1 MSSNIEKKLIKIEKD
16 ISNIKKINSEE
27 LLYNIIDERLTEIL
41 SQYNNSLSDALYR
54 LEDKNKIKLLKRL

>member
-16 ISNIKKINSEE
+16 ISNIKKINSED

-41 SQYNNSLSDALYR
+41 LQYNDSLSDALYR